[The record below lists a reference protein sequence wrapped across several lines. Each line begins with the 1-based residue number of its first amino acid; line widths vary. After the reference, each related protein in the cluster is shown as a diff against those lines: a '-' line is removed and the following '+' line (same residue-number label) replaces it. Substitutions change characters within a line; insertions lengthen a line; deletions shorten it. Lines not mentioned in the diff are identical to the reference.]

1 MFLNPEELALLT
13 GYKQST
19 WQKKWLDRS
28 GIRYLTNK
36 AGRPMLAKAEIE
48 RLLSGAGEATKRE
61 PKVNFSEPETSR
73 ASSKNEVSSW

>member
-61 PKVNFSEPETSR
+61 PKVNFSEQETSR